1 VLAGNKGSCNLN
13 PAGPGPQAVTPVTP
27 RKKHHA
33 QR

>member
-13 PAGPGPQAVTPVTP
+13 PAGPGPQAATPAAP